1 MRLEPAPRGR
11 SSVRGF
17 TLIEAM
23 VTVSM
28 IAVLLAIAAP
38 SLAGFLASQRV
49 RSGSFD
55 VYAALIYARSE
66 AIKRHTEV
74 CLVAPTIDWSTGW
87 TIFQKSPTDPVCANT
102 GTVLRTQETLNGLTV
117 TSNVATLTYRLDG
130 RLTSA
135 SALVVVESQTGAD
148 RAGRRCLTI
157 DATGL
162 PRSRT
167 LTGSATCS

>member
-1 MRLEPAPRGR
+1 MRFDRAPRGR

-17 TLIEAM
+17 TLVEAM

-28 IAVLLAIAAP
+28 IAILLAIAAP
-38 SLAGFLASQRV
+38 SMSGFLASQRV
-49 RSGSFD
+49 RAGSFD
-55 VYAALIYARSE
+55 VYAALVYARSE
-66 AIKRHTEV
+66 AIKRHANV
-74 CLVAPTIDWSTGW
+74 SLVAPTSDWSAGW
-87 TIFQKSPTDPVCANT
+87 TIQDGSAN
-102 GTVLRTQETLNGLTV
+102 VLRTQDTLNGLTV

-130 RLTSA
+130 RLTSG
-135 SALVVVESQTGAD
+135 SALVVVDSQTGAD

>member
-1 MRLEPAPRGR
+1 MRFKRAPRGR
-11 SSVRGF
+11 STVRGF

-23 VTVSM
+23 VTVAM

-38 SLAGFLASQRV
+38 SLSGFLASQRV

-55 VYAALIYARSE
+55 VYASLVYARSE
-66 AIKRHTEV
+66 AIKRHANV
-74 CLVAPTIDWSTGW
+74 SLVAPTTDWSTGW
-87 TIFQKSPTDPVCANT
+87 TIEDGSAN
-102 GTVLRTQETLNGLTV
+102 VLRTQETLQGLTV

-130 RLTSA
+130 RLTSG

>member
-1 MRLEPAPRGR
+1 MSFNRAPCGR
-11 SSVRGF
+11 FSVRGF
-17 TLIEAM
+17 TLIELM
-23 VTVSM
+23 VTITM
-28 IAVLLAIAAP
+28 LGVLLAIAAP

-55 VYAALIYARSE
+55 VYAALVYARSE
-66 AIKRHTEV
+66 AIKRHANV
-74 CLVAPTIDWSTGW
+74 SLVAPTTDWSTGW
-87 TIFQKSPTDPVCANT
+87 TIKDGAAN
-102 GTVLRTQETLNGLTV
+102 VLRTQETLNGLTV

-130 RLTSA
+130 RLTA
-135 SALVVVESQTGAD
+135 GSALVVVESQLGAD